1 MLEAAL
7 LCVNLV
13 WIYKLCKH
21 QLNTHCVYSLLCIL
35 KYSKHETLLV
45 AVFVVSIV

>member
-1 MLEAAL
+1 MLEVAL

-21 QLNTHCVYSLLCIL
+21 QLYTHCVYLFALCTV
-35 KYSKHETLLV
+35 SKRPCWLQCL
-45 AVFVVSIV
+45 FF